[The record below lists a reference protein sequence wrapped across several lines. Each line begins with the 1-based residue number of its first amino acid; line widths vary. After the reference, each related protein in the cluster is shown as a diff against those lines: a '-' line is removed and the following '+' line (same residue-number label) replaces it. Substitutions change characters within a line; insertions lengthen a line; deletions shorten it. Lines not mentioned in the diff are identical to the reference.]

1 MLLRSVLLLLT
12 LAPTLAAQVVISQIY
27 GGGGN
32 TGATLRH
39 DFIELF
45 NRGAQPQ
52 PLTGWAVQY
61 AGATA
66 TTYQSTPLSGTL
78 EPGRYY
84 LIQQAAG
91 AGGPQNLPEPDAT
104 GTLAL
109 SATAGKVVLR
119 NAAGEVVDRVGYG
132 AAATEFETAPTRDL
146 SNTTAALRAR
156 AGCQDTNNN
165 SADFTIAAPA
175 PRHRT
180 TPPVNCAAPP
190 ETLRLSISEIQG
202 PGAESPFAG
211 RRALTSGIV
220 TFRRSNGFYLQSPQ
234 PDPYASSGILVFT
247 QVTPPAAAQPGA
259 LLEVEGDIVEFR
271 PAADPASPPLTEL
284 INPAVTLRAQGQ
296 SLPAPVTL
304 EPDTDLERYEGMLV
318 RAGLHVVAPLNG
330 SVAWATLDAP
340 RPFRRSHQSPWPNL
354 LRLIT
359 TTALPAG
366 VALPNVNGPLDYGS
380 RAYTVYANP
389 IAAPAPLPDPS
400 PAPARAEYEF
410 TIATLNLQRFFNE
423 PALTAR
429 LPRLRQYVQRQLGL
443 PDVIVIQEVDNLATL
458 ERAADS
464 LGADYMA
471 FTAPS
476 NDPSGIT
483 SGFLAR
489 ASRVA
494 VDAVAQLAKD
504 EEFAPGQV
512 THDRPPILL
521 RARIAGQPLAVLGV
535 HMRSR
540 LNLEDPRVQAKR
552 AAQFA
557 SVAAELRQ
565 LPANLPIVVAGDW
578 NSFSS
583 EINFPGFTNLTTTH
597 PAADPYS
604 YVFDGQTQTLDHILL
619 NQPTLLS
626 RVYFA
631 RGNAD
636 SPAATRLS
644 DHDGVVAYLLSR
656 PVPFTAAGLVN
667 SASFLSGPLAPSTLI
682 TLFARQDL
690 PPNARLRLGDAR
702 LEPLFTS
709 PRQLVALTPSTLPA
723 GSVTVAVEADG
734 AILHSVEMPT
744 GPVTPALPLLPPTP
758 DQTSYRLRAGAV
770 AELLLNGAGGAAPVS
785 ARLCGLPAEVR
796 AAQPRGNLLSVE
808 LTVPAACPPGRQRI
822 EISVGSRTTQAD
834 LFTEIAPP
842 LQ

>member
-1 MLLRSVLLLLT
+1 MLLRCLLLLI
-12 LAPTLAAQVVISQIY
+12 LSAALPAQVVISQIY

-52 PLTGWAVQY
+52 PLTGWTVQY

-91 AGGPQNLPEPDAT
+91 AGGAQNLPDPDAT

-109 SATAGKVVLR
+109 SSTAGKLVLR

-180 TPPVNCAAPP
+180 TPPVNCATPP

-211 RRALTSGIV
+211 RRGLTSGIV

-234 PDPYASSGILVFT
+234 PDPHASSGILVFT
-247 QVTPPAAAQPGA
+247 QATPPAAAQPGA

-271 PAADPASPPLTEL
+271 PATDPASPPLTEL
-284 INPAVTLRAQGQ
+284 INPTVTLRAQGQ

-318 RAGLHVVAPLNG
+318 RAGLRVVAPLNG

-340 RPFRRSHQSPWPNL
+340 RPFRRSDESPWPNL

-359 TTALPAG
+359 TTAIPAG

-389 IAAPAPLPDPS
+389 IATPAPLPDPP

-423 PALTAR
+423 PALSAR

-464 LGADYMA
+464 IGADYMA

-504 EEFAPGQV
+504 EEFAPGQI

-521 RARIAGQPLAVLGV
+521 RARLAGQPIAVMGV
-535 HMRSR
+535 HLRSR
-540 LNLEDPRVQAKR
+540 LNLDDPRVQAKR

-557 SVAAELRQ
+557 SVAAELRL

-578 NSFSS
+578 NSFAN
-583 EINFPGFTNLTTTH
+583 EINFPGFTNLTTTL
-597 PAADPYS
+597 PAAENYS

-619 NQPTLLS
+619 NQPALLS
-626 RVYFA
+626 RVHFA

-636 SPAATRLS
+636 LPAATRLS
-644 DHDGVVAYLLSR
+644 DHDGVVAYLLTR

-667 SASFLSGPLAPSTLI
+667 SASFLSGPLAPSTVI

-690 PPNARLRLGDAR
+690 PPNARIRIGDAR

-709 PRQLVALTPSTLPA
+709 PRQLVALTPPSLPA
-723 GSVTVAVEADG
+723 GAITFAVEADG
-734 AILHSVEMPT
+734 AILHTVEMPT
-744 GPVTPALPLLPPTP
+744 GPVTPALPLLSPVP
-758 DQTSYRLRAGAV
+758 DQTSYRFRAGAV
-770 AELLLNGAGGAAPVS
+770 AEVTLNGSADAPVS

-796 AAQPRGNLLSVE
+796 SAHPHNSFLSVQF
-808 LTVPAACPPGRQRI
+808 TVPPACPPGRQRI
-822 EISVGSRTTQAD
+822 EISIGNRTTQAD
-834 LFTEIAPP
+834 LFTEIVP
-842 LQ
+842 

>member
-12 LAPTLAAQVVISQIY
+12 LAPTLPAQVVISQIY

-66 TTYQSTPLSGTL
+66 STYQSTPLTGTL
-78 EPGRYY
+78 EPGRFY

-91 AGGPQNLPEPDAT
+91 AGGAQNLPDPDAT
-104 GTLAL
+104 GSLAL

-132 AAATEFETAPTRDL
+132 AAANEAEIAPTRDL

-165 SADFTIAAPA
+165 SVDFTIAAPA
-175 PRHRT
+175 PRHRA

-190 ETLRLSISEIQG
+190 ETLRLTISEIQG

-211 RRALTSGIV
+211 RRALTTGIV

-234 PDPYASSGILVFT
+234 ADPRASSGILVFT
-247 QVTPPAAAQPGA
+247 QSAPPAIAQPGA

-271 PAADPASPPLTEL
+271 PATDPASPPLTEL
-284 INPAVTLRAQGQ
+284 LNAAVTLRAQGQ
-296 SLPAPVTL
+296 TLPPPVPL

-318 RAGLHVVAPLNG
+318 RADLRIVAPLNG
-330 SVAWATLDAP
+330 SAAWATLDAP
-340 RPFRRSHQSPWPNL
+340 RPFRRSDESPWPNL

-359 TTALPAG
+359 SRPLAAATALPS
-366 VALPNVNGPLDYGS
+366 VNGPLDFGS
-380 RAYTVYANP
+380 RAYTLYANP
-389 IAAPAPLPDPS
+389 LPEPVPPAGPPL
-400 PAPARAEYEF
+400 APARAEYEY
-410 TIATLNLQRFFNE
+410 TIATLNLQRFFDE
-423 PALTAR
+423 PALAVR

-443 PDVIVIQEVDNLATL
+443 PDVIAIQEVDNLATL

-464 LGADYMA
+464 IGADYMA

-489 ASRVA
+489 ASRVT
-494 VDAVAQLAKD
+494 VDAVAQLARN
-504 EEFAPGQV
+504 EQFAPGQI

-521 RARIAGQPLAVLGV
+521 RARIAGQPIAVMGV
-535 HMRSR
+535 HLRSR
-540 LNLEDPRVQAKR
+540 LNLDDPRVQAKR

-557 SVAAELRQ
+557 SIAAELRL

-578 NSFSS
+578 NSFAG
-583 EINFPGFTNLTTTH
+583 EINLTGFTNLTTTL
-597 PAADPYS
+597 PAADNYS

-626 RVYFA
+626 RVHFA

-636 SPAATRLS
+636 FPAATRLS
-644 DHDGVVAYLLSR
+644 DHDGVVAYLLTR
-656 PVPFTAAGLVN
+656 PVPFTAANIVN
-667 SASFLSGPLAPSTLI
+667 SASFLSGPLAPATVI
-682 TLFARQDL
+682 TLFARQQL
-690 PPNARLRLGDAR
+690 PPNARLRLGEIH
-702 LEPLFTS
+702 LEPLFADTN
-709 PRQLVALTPSTLPA
+709 QIVALTPPSLPA
-723 GSVTVAVEADG
+723 GSGTIAVEANG
-734 AILHSVEMPT
+734 ALLHAVEMPT
-744 GPVTPALPLLPPTP
+744 GPVTPALPLLSPLP
-758 DQTSYRLRAGAV
+758 DQTSYRFRAGAE
-770 AELLLNGAGGAAPVS
+770 AEVTLNGSADAPVS
-785 ARLCGLPAEVR
+785 ARLCGLPAAVR
-796 AAQPRGNLLSVE
+796 SAHPHNSF
-808 LTVPAACPPGRQRI
+808 LTVQFTVPPACPPGRQRI

-834 LFTEIAPP
+834 LFTEIVP
-842 LQ
+842 